1 VTAAEPSVL
10 RGTDLQLV
18 FGSASEVGRVRDHN
32 EDGLI
37 ADGTVFAVAD
47 GMGGHAAGEVASRL
61 VIEALATLRERPPA
75 RADDVGAVLA
85 EANQQ
90 ILDRAAER
98 PDQRGMGTTVAGL
111 AVIGSEGE
119 ARWVVFNIGDSR
131 VYRLAGDRAQ
141 RVTRDH
147 SEVQELLDAGV
158 IDEDEAR
165 RHPMRNVITRS
176 LGTDPAPDADAWVLE
191 PSVGERFVLCS
202 DGLSNELPHGEIIRI
217 AREYADPQV
226 AADAL
231 VGAAVEAGGRDNVSV
246 VVVSVEPQEQAE
258 AHVDHAEAQVDPDSS
273 AARSANQA
281 DGGA

>member
-1 VTAAEPSVL
+1 MTAAERSVL
-10 RGTDLQLV
+10 RGADLHLV

-61 VIEALATLRERPPA
+61 VIEALTTLRERPPA

-119 ARWVVFNIGDSR
+119 PRWVVFNIGDSR
-131 VYRLAGDRAQ
+131 VYRLAGDGAQ

-191 PSVGERFVLCS
+191 PEVGERFVLCS
-202 DGLSNELPHGEIIRI
+202 DGLSNELPDGEIIRI
-217 AREYADPQV
+217 ARECADPQV

-231 VGAAVEAGGRDNVSV
+231 VGAAVQAGGRDNVSV
-246 VVVSVEPQEQAE
+246 VVVSVEPPE
-258 AHVDHAEAQVDPDSS
+258 HAEAQVDPDSS
-273 AARSANQA
+273 AVRSAEQP